1 MLAYQ
6 SPIRIKN
13 RLSCPHCWAEF
24 HAHELLF
31 ISESTELYDDPKLGI
46 QYAKRFLPTRFD
58 IDGAAYDADNF
69 PCHKLAC
76 PNCHLPIPRPL
87 LHLSNF
93 YISIAGAPASGKS
106 YFLAS
111 MIWQLRNTMARSF
124 AMNFAD
130 ADTEMNA
137 RIRNY
142 ESAQFMGSDN
152 PDELVSIAKT
162 DVSGDIY
169 NQSRINGVSTMLA
182 QPFMFTVEP
191 MPSHPFMNQAER
203 AAQTVCLYDNAGESF
218 LPGADMTAQPVTRHL
233 AATNALMFVFDP
245 TQDVRFRGACKE
257 HVDDPQMNPSKE
269 PTNQRKSPVPQET
282 VLNNVITQIRNLTH
296 TPPREPLKIP
306 LVIVLTKWDAWKQL
320 THFRKN
326 LDESAPWKRIN
337 NMSVSVYNVDRVT
350 EYSNQL
356 RELLLDLI
364 PNLVSTAETASEN
377 VAYIA
382 VSATGGPPELG
393 KPDAAGIRPLAY
405 RPKNVKPIWSEVPFF
420 HSQYL
425 SGKFCVPIGK
435 SVQPQ
440 RSNAVPPPVPTRK
453 TDLSLKND

>member
-1 MLAYQ
+1 MPVYQ

-13 RLSCPHCWAEF
+13 QLSCPHCWAEF
-24 HAHELLF
+24 YSRDLLY
-31 ISESTELYDDPKLGI
+31 ISESQELYDDPKLGT
-46 QYAKRFLPTRFD
+46 QYTKRFQPVRFD

-69 PCHKLAC
+69 LCHKLAC
-76 PNCHLPIPRPL
+76 PNCHLPIPRSL

-106 YFLAS
+106 YFLTS

-124 AMNFAD
+124 ATNFAD
-130 ADTEMNA
+130 ADTEMNT
-137 RIRNY
+137 RIRSY
-142 ESAQFMGSDN
+142 ESGQFMGSDDPN
-152 PDELVSIAKT
+152 ELVMIAKT
-162 DVSGDIY
+162 DVSGGIY

-191 MPSHPFMNQAER
+191 MPTHPFLETAER

-218 LPGADMTAQPVTRHL
+218 LPGADLTTQPVTRHL

-245 TQDVRFRGACKE
+245 TQDVRFRSACKE

-269 PTNQRKSPVPQET
+269 ATNQRKSPVPQET
-282 VLNNVITQIRNLTH
+282 VLNNVIMQIRNLTH
-296 TPPREPLKIP
+296 TPQRETLKIP

-320 THFRKN
+320 THFRKPP
-326 LDESAPWKRIN
+326 DQSVPWAKSSNTRVN
-337 NMSVSVYNVDRVT
+337 VYNVDRVT

-364 PNLVSTAETASEN
+364 PNLVSTAETASEK

-393 KPDAAGIRPLAY
+393 EPDANGIRPLCY
-405 RPKNVKPIWSEVPFF
+405 RPKNVKPVWSEVPFL
-420 HSQYL
+420 HSQYMAN
-425 SGKFCVPIGK
+425 KFCVPIG
-435 SVQPQ
+435 
-440 RSNAVPPPVPTRK
+440 RAVPPQQK
-453 TDLSLKND
+453 KSGLSLQKD